1 MIAEV
6 RGDVIVYCRGATIF
20 STSRTHGQRIHP
32 TTTTSEMSELAPA
45 FAPFFGFFGCFAAMV
60 LSCAGA
66 AIGTAKSG
74 IGIAGIGAY
83 KPELIMKSLIPV
95 VMSGILSVY
104 GLVVAV
110 LIAGNLLPTLEYT
123 LFNGFMHMACGLSVG
138 FACLALGY
146 AIGVVGDEGV
156 RKFMHQPRLFVGIVL
171 ILIFAE
177 VLGLYGMI
185 IALILNTKA
194 SA

>member
-1 MIAEV
+1 MSDTL
-6 RGDVIVYCRGATIF
+6 GDEYT
-20 STSRTHGQRIHP
+20 
-32 TTTTSEMSELAPA
+32 PA
-45 FAPFFGFFGCFAAMV
+45 FAPFFGFAGCAAAMV

-66 AIGTAKSG
+66 AFGTAKSG
-74 IGIAGIGAY
+74 IGISGIGTF
-83 KPELIMKSLIPV
+83 KPELIMRSLIPV

-110 LIAGNLLPTLEYT
+110 LIAGGMGPSSNYT
-123 LFNGFMHMACGLSVG
+123 IFNGFMHLACGLSVG
-138 FACLALGY
+138 FACLASGY
-146 AIGVVGDEGV
+146 SIGIVGDEGV
-156 RKFMHQPRLFVGIVL
+156 RQFMHQPRLFVGIVL

-194 SA
+194 SG

>member
-1 MIAEV
+1 MSSEV
-6 RGDVIVYCRGATIF
+6 
-20 STSRTHGQRIHP
+20 
-32 TTTTSEMSELAPA
+32 LANPYA
-45 FAPFFGFFGCFAAMV
+45 PLYAPFFGFAGCAAAMI

-74 IGIAGIGAY
+74 VGISGIGTF

-95 VMSGILSVY
+95 VMSGILGIY

-110 LIAGNLLPTLEYT
+110 LVSANISPTNEYT
-123 LFNGFMHMACGLSVG
+123 LYSGFVHLSCGLCVG
-138 FACLALGY
+138 FACLSSGY
-146 AIGVVGDEGV
+146 AIGIVGDAGV
-156 RKFMHQPRLFVGIVL
+156 RKYMHQPRLFVGIVL

-185 IALILNTKA
+185 IALILNTRA
-194 SA
+194 SDN

>member
-1 MIAEV
+1 MT
-6 RGDVIVYCRGATIF
+6 D
-20 STSRTHGQRIHP
+20 
-32 TTTTSEMSELAPA
+32 LAPA
-45 FAPFFGFFGCFAAMV
+45 YAPFLGFAGCFSAMV
-60 LSCAGA
+60 FSCMGA

-74 IGIAGIGAY
+74 LGIAGIGTF
-83 KPELIMKSLIPV
+83 KPELIMRSLIPV

-110 LIAGNLLPTLEYT
+110 LIAGGLTPNGDYT
-123 LFNGFMHMACGLSVG
+123 LFMGFMHLGCGLSVG
-138 FACLALGY
+138 LACLASGY

-156 RKFMHQPRLFVGIVL
+156 RQFMHQPRLFVGIVL

-185 IALILNTKA
+185 IGLILNTK
-194 SA
+194 STG

>member
-1 MIAEV
+1 
-6 RGDVIVYCRGATIF
+6 
-20 STSRTHGQRIHP
+20 
-32 TTTTSEMSELAPA
+32 
-45 FAPFFGFFGCFAAMV
+45 MV

-74 IGIAGIGAY
+74 IGISGVGLY

-110 LIAGNLLPTLEYT
+110 LIAGDMLPTLNYS
-123 LFNGFMHMACGLSVG
+123 LFNGFMHFTCGLSVG
-138 FACLALGY
+138 FACLLSGY
-146 AIGVVGDEGV
+146 AIGIVGDEGV
-156 RKFMHQPRLFVGIVL
+156 RRYLHQPKLFVGIVL
-171 ILIFAE
+171 ILIFSE

-185 IALILNTKA
+185 VALILNTKG
-194 SA
+194 SG

>member
-1 MIAEV
+1 MDIAV
-6 RGDVIVYCRGATIF
+6 DY
-20 STSRTHGQRIHP
+20 
-32 TTTTSEMSELAPA
+32 APA
-45 FAPFFGFFGCFAAMV
+45 YAPFLGFAGCFAAMV
-60 LSCAGA
+60 FSCAGA

-74 IGIAGIGAY
+74 LGIAGIGTF
-83 KPELIMKSLIPV
+83 KPELIMRSLIPV

-110 LIAGNLLPTLEYT
+110 LIAGSLTPVEGQYS
-123 LFNGFMHMACGLSVG
+123 LFMGFMHLGCGLSVG
-138 FACLALGY
+138 LACLASGY

-156 RKFMHQPRLFVGIVL
+156 RQFMHQQRLFVGIVL

-185 IALILNTKA
+185 VGLILNTKA
-194 SA
+194 V

>member
-1 MIAEV
+1 MAEV
-6 RGDVIVYCRGATIF
+6 LENVY
-20 STSRTHGQRIHP
+20 
-32 TTTTSEMSELAPA
+32 APF
-45 FAPFFGFFGCFAAMV
+45 FAPFFGFAGCAASLI

-74 IGIAGIGAY
+74 IGIAGIGTF

-104 GLVVAV
+104 GLVVSV
-110 LIAGNLLPTLEYT
+110 LIAGDLAPNEEYT
-123 LFNGFMHMACGLSVG
+123 LFNGFMHLACGLCVG
-138 FACLALGY
+138 FACLASGY
-146 AIGVVGDEGV
+146 AIGIVGDEGV
-156 RKFMHQPRLFVGIVL
+156 RQFMHQPRLFVGIVL

-185 IALILNTKA
+185 IALILNTRG
-194 SA
+194 SG

>member
-1 MIAEV
+1 
-6 RGDVIVYCRGATIF
+6 
-20 STSRTHGQRIHP
+20 
-32 TTTTSEMSELAPA
+32 MSELAPA
-45 FAPFFGFFGCFAAMV
+45 YAPFLGFFGCFAAMA

-110 LIAGNLLPTLEYT
+110 LIAGGLTPLGEYT
-123 LFNGFMHMACGLSVG
+123 LFNGIIHMGSGLSVG
-138 FACLALGY
+138 CTCLASGY

-156 RKFMHQPRLFVGIVL
+156 RRFMHQPRLFVGIVL

-185 IALILNTKA
+185 VLLLLNTKA
-194 SA
+194 TK

>member
-1 MIAEV
+1 MSAEEV
-6 RGDVIVYCRGATIF
+6 L
-20 STSRTHGQRIHP
+20 
-32 TTTTSEMSELAPA
+32 TTTLGTSEYAPA
-45 FAPFFGFFGCFAAMV
+45 FAPFFGFAGCAFAV
-60 LSCAGA
+60 VFSCLGA

-74 IGIAGIGAY
+74 IGISGIGTF
-83 KPELIMKSLIPV
+83 KPELIMRSLIPV

-110 LIAGNLLPTLEYT
+110 LIAGGLAPDGNYT
-123 LFNGFMHMACGLSVG
+123 LFNGFMHMSCGLSVG
-138 FACLALGY
+138 LACLASGY
-146 AIGVVGDEGV
+146 SIGIVGDEGV
-156 RKFMHQPRLFVGIVL
+156 RQFMHQPRLFVGIVL

-185 IALILNTKA
+185 IGLILNTKG

>member
-1 MIAEV
+1 
-6 RGDVIVYCRGATIF
+6 
-20 STSRTHGQRIHP
+20 
-32 TTTTSEMSELAPA
+32 MSELAPA
-45 FAPFFGFFGCFAAMV
+45 YAPFLGFAGCCAAMV
-60 LSCAGA
+60 FSCMGA

-74 IGIAGIGAY
+74 LGIAGIGTF
-83 KPELIMKSLIPV
+83 KPELIMRSLIPV

-110 LIAGNLLPTLEYT
+110 LIAGGLAPTGEYT
-123 LFNGFMHMACGLSVG
+123 LFAGFMHLGCGLSVG
-138 FACLALGY
+138 LACLASGY

-156 RKFMHQPRLFVGIVL
+156 RQFMHQPRLFVGIVL

-185 IALILNTKA
+185 IGLILNTKT

>member
-1 MIAEV
+1 
-6 RGDVIVYCRGATIF
+6 
-20 STSRTHGQRIHP
+20 
-32 TTTTSEMSELAPA
+32 
-45 FAPFFGFFGCFAAMV
+45 MV

-74 IGIAGIGAY
+74 IGISGIGTF
-83 KPELIMKSLIPV
+83 KPELIMRSLIPV

-110 LIAGNLLPTLEYT
+110 LIAGGISPKDYS
-123 LFNGFMHMACGLSVG
+123 LFNGFMHLSCGLSVG
-138 FACLALGY
+138 FACLASGY
-146 AIGVVGDEGV
+146 SIGIVGDEGV
-156 RKFMHQPRLFVGIVL
+156 RQFMHQPKLFVGIVL

-185 IALILNTKA
+185 IALILNTKG
-194 SA
+194 SG